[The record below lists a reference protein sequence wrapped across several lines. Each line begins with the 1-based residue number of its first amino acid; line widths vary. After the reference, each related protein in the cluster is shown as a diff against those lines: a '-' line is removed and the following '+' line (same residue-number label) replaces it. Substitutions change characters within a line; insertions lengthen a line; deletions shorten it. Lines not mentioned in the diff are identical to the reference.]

1 MNRPAFELSLAVSCS
16 SSPRNPCQQRNQMPP
31 NQFIEG
37 PDDCDDFVW
46 KWRHACYA
54 SVRIESQ
61 HIVQAPERTG
71 KMGRRVA
78 GQTGWECVSELASD
92 RGIPRRIFSRIH
104 QRRLAVAERIAT
116 FGQQGG
122 EAYRERPRLSAL
134 SFGEGP
140 SGRGGRSAPALSRR
154 A

>member
-78 GQTGWECVSELASD
+78 GQKEGGSVSVIAPD
-92 RGIPRRIFSRIH
+92 IRNPHPIFKPIPH
-104 QRRLAVAERIAT
+104 RRLAGGVSIANL
-116 FGQQGG
+116 
-122 EAYRERPRLSAL
+122 R
-134 SFGEGP
+134 
-140 SGRGGRSAPALSRR
+140 
-154 A
+154 